1 MILLQ
6 TIMNIPPVEIV
17 PFEAIH
23 QPGIDLLFKAIEEE
37 YSEQV
42 FSGPSKT
49 IAELSRSGNR
59 IYWVALAN
67 GIVIGTVGIIILNDN
82 SCGLKSMFLA
92 KEFRGDKGEI
102 SKRLLQTA
110 ITGAIERGCNSMYLG
125 TMGQFKAAQRFYEK
139 HGFVQITEEEL
150 PDDFPANT
158 VDTVFYRKTL

>member
-6 TIMNIPPVEIV
+6 TTMNIPPVEIV
-17 PFEAIH
+17 PFEVIH

-37 YSEQV
+37 YPEQA
-42 FSGPSKT
+42 FSDPSKT
-49 IAELSRSGNR
+49 ITELSRSGNR

-67 GIVIGTVGIIILNDN
+67 GIVIGTAGIIILNDN
-82 SCGLKSMFLA
+82 CCGLKSMFLA

-110 ITGAIERGCNSMYLG
+110 INRATENGYNSMYLG

-139 HGFVQITEEEL
+139 YGFVQITQKAL

-158 VDTVFYRKTL
+158 VDTVFYRITL